1 MLNLYP
7 LIRPLL
13 FSMDAEKAHHFTL
26 GIAQKLAHCQLSQS
40 LLRASLP
47 DKPLTLMGLNF
58 KNPIGLA
65 AGLDKNGAYID
76 TLALMGFGFI
86 EVGTVT
92 PKAQDGKP
100 LPRLFRLPEAQ
111 ALINRMGFNNHGLE
125 TFLHNVKQSQ
135 FQKQGGILGLNI
147 GKNASTPMENAIEDY
162 LIGLEGVYPF
172 ADYITINIS
181 SPNTANLRSLQT
193 GDELAQLLQALSQKR
208 EALSQEHQ
216 VRKPIAIKIAPDLD
230 ASQIQYIADLLVQH
244 GMDAV
249 IATNTTLDKTSVQS
263 LSFGNEEGGLS
274 GHPVFEK
281 SNQVIH
287 ALRQHLG
294 KDFPIIGVG
303 GILSANDALAKLAA
317 GANAVQLY
325 SGLIYRGPK
334 LVADCVKAC

>member
-47 DKPLTLMGLNF
+47 DKPLTLMGLHF

-125 TFLHNVKQSQ
+125 TFIHNVKQSQ

-249 IATNTTLDKTSVQS
+249 IATNTTLDKTSVQN

-287 ALRQHLG
+287 ALRQHLD